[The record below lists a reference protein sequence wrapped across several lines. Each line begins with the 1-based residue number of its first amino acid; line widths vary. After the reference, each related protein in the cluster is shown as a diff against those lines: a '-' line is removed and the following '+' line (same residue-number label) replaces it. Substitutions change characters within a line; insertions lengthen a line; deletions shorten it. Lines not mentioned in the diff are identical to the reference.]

1 MIIRKR
7 NAPFIWIKAF
17 SLLSGY
23 LLTHG
28 QKPGTLAS
36 TLIPAIKKVDEMV
49 SQVKIRLLITEKSKH
64 ISEPVIK
71 TL

>member
-1 MIIRKR
+1 MLHVTILTVIIRKR

-49 SQVKIRLLITEKSKH
+49 KPDI
-64 ISEPVIK
+64 PG
-71 TL
+71 